1 MKILVSFSG
10 GKDSQAC
17 LIQAFKQYG
26 GGNLT
31 AVFCDTGWEH
41 PDTYKHVNDV
51 CLQMGVRL
59 ITLKSKYDFVS
70 LAAHKK
76 RFPSTNARFC
86 TSELKMKP
94 MIDYVLSLK
103 ESCIII
109 QGIRAGEST
118 ARAAMEEECMY
129 FKSYFQPNKKGR
141 TENYRSKDVKEW
153 CSQYDA
159 SVLRPIFKWS
169 AQQVIDCILD
179 AGQKPNPLYYRGFS
193 RVGCFP
199 CIMCRHKEIELI
211 AKYDKV
217 YAAKVFTFTP
227 DYNYYINTNQIEK
240 GGTGYDIEKVLPVE
254 VDRIQPDYSI
264 YNIDS
269 NLSYGFLTRGCP
281 NRCKWCVVPKKEGK
295 ISPYMDIE
303 EITAGRK
310 KAILMDNNILASNYG
325 LQQIE
330 KIIKLGVKVDFNQGL
345 DARLITDEI
354 ARLLA
359 RVKWIKRIRFGCD
372 TPGQIAE
379 VERASALIDKYGY
392 KGEYFLYCILMDFKE
407 SFARVNYWKSKSRRF
422 LPHCQPFRDLNN
434 PHQIIPQW
442 QKDMAHWADRKEI
455 YMSCDFKDFSP
466 RKGFLCKEYFKML

>member
-70 LAAHKK
+70 LAVHKK

-153 CSQYDA
+153 CSQ
-159 SVLRPIFKWS
+159 
-169 AQQVIDCILD
+169 
-179 AGQKPNPLYYRGFS
+179 
-193 RVGCFP
+193 
-199 CIMCRHKEIELI
+199 
-211 AKYDKV
+211 
-217 YAAKVFTFTP
+217 
-227 DYNYYINTNQIEK
+227 
-240 GGTGYDIEKVLPVE
+240 
-254 VDRIQPDYSI
+254 
-264 YNIDS
+264 
-269 NLSYGFLTRGCP
+269 
-281 NRCKWCVVPKKEGK
+281 
-295 ISPYMDIE
+295 
-303 EITAGRK
+303 
-310 KAILMDNNILASNYG
+310 
-325 LQQIE
+325 
-330 KIIKLGVKVDFNQGL
+330 FNQGL

-359 RVKWIKRIRFGCD
+359 KVKWIKRIRFGCD

-392 KGEYFLYCILMDFKE
+392 KGEYFLYCILMDFEE

-466 RKGFLCKEYFKML
+466 RKGFLCKEYFKIL